1 LSPGAIEH
9 IKIHP
14 QSQFK
19 CNKSFS
25 KAMGLEEKE
34 MVNKTHISKIYLL
47 NVFNE
52 NYIQKIYASV
62 MPASKGICYIIF
74 IYMIS

>member
-1 LSPGAIEH
+1 
-9 IKIHP
+9 
-14 QSQFK
+14 
-19 CNKSFS
+19 
-25 KAMGLEEKE
+25 MGLEEKE